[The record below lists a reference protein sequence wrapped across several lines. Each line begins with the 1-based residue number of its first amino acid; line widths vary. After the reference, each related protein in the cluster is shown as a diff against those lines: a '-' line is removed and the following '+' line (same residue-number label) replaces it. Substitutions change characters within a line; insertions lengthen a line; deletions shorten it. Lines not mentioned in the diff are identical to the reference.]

1 MEDYI
6 FLIIAVALS
15 IYSAVTKKKKK
26 EGAISP
32 LIDDGQEQPGNSFMD
47 RFLEEDFLPEPP
59 AEVVKPVKLVR
70 PAMEREPF
78 LTTELSGSGGLFHPG
93 FKHSLPKR
101 KETGL
106 KTSVKKAPIEVVD
119 TADETDETPG
129 YLEDFSLRKA
139 FVYSEIMTRKY

>member
-15 IYSAVTKKKKK
+15 IYSAVTKKKKRD
-26 EGAISP
+26 GAVNP
-32 LIDDGQEQPGNSFMD
+32 LIDVPEEPKNSFMD
-47 RFLEEDFLPEPP
+47 RFLEEDFLPDPP

-106 KTSVKKAPIEVVD
+106 KTSVKKAPIEVLD

>member
-26 EGAISP
+26 EGAVNP
-32 LIDDGQEQPGNSFMD
+32 LIDDPEESKNSFMD

-106 KTSVKKAPIEVVD
+106 KTSVKKAPIEVLD
-119 TADETDETPG
+119 TADETDETTG

>member
-26 EGAISP
+26 EGAVNP
-32 LIDDGQEQPGNSFMD
+32 LIDGPEEPKNSFID
-47 RFLEEDFLPEPP
+47 RFLEEDFLPDPP

-106 KTSVKKAPIEVVD
+106 KNSVKKAPIEVLD
-119 TADETDETPG
+119 TADETDETSG

>member
-15 IYSAVTKKKKK
+15 IFSAITKKKKK
-26 EGAISP
+26 REIVNP
-32 LIDDGQEQPGNSFMD
+32 LTEEPRTPKNSFMD
-47 RFLEEDFLPEPP
+47 QLLGEDFLADSEN
-59 AEVVKPVKLVR
+59 EVVKPVKLVR

-93 FKHSLPKR
+93 FKHSLPKH
-101 KETGL
+101 KETSL
-106 KTSVKKAPIEVVD
+106 RTTVKKAPLEVLD
-119 TADETDETPG
+119 TVDETDETPG